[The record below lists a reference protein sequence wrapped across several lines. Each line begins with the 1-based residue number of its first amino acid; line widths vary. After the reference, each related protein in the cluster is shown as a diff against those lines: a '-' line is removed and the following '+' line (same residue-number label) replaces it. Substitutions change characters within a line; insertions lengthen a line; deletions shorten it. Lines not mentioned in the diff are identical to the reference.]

1 MTHSQNYIFL
11 SAVYELFPE
20 LSVSTIR
27 RIIEPI
33 LSDDSNKELIY
44 RRNNSDNHT
53 AIAIDKSLLP
63 EISLLLS
70 TYSLQ
75 QNVLKSLPNNKASLK
90 KIILDLIF
98 ESSDSNITLGRVH
111 SLIQRLEND

>member
-1 MTHSQNYIFL
+1 MTHSQNFIFL
-11 SAVYELFPE
+11 SGVYELFPE

-33 LSDDSNKELIY
+33 LSDESNKELIY
-44 RRNNSDNHT
+44 RRNNSDNHS

-70 TYSLQ
+70 TQSLQ

-98 ESSDSNITLGRVH
+98 ESSDSKITIGRVH

>member
-1 MTHSQNYIFL
+1 MTHSQNFIFL
-11 SAVYELFPE
+11 SGVYELFPE

-33 LSDDSNKELIY
+33 LSDESNKELIY
-44 RRNNSDNHT
+44 RRNNSDNHS

-90 KIILDLIF
+90 KIIVDLIF
-98 ESSDSNITLGRVH
+98 ESSDSKITIGRVH